1 MKASESRRVVVPGD
15 LLGTAEEFVP
25 GRGTYE
31 HEGRIFAA
39 LLGHSS
45 VDSSSRSVSVHA
57 LHAVPELNEGDLVIG
72 RVDELKSAM
81 AIVDVLAAYPSNRT
95 VPGAPEGTIH
105 VSKVKDGYAEN
116 LADEL
121 ASGDLVLARIL
132 QSRPSIKLT
141 TAPPSLGVVLAR
153 CQRCHGSMEL
163 SSSRK
168 DLVCPRCGNQ
178 ERRKIST
185 EYGGR
190 PASSPG

>member
-1 MKASESRRVVVPGD
+1 MNASERGRVVVPGD

-31 HEGRIFAA
+31 HDGRIFAA

-45 VDSSSRSVSVHA
+45 VDPTSRSVAVHA
-57 LHAVPELNEGDLVIG
+57 LHAVPELDEGDLVVG

-81 AIVDVLAAYPSNRT
+81 AIVEILSAYPSKRT
-95 VPGAPEGTIH
+95 VPGNPEGTIH
-105 VSKVKDGYAEN
+105 VSKVKDGYAES

-121 ASGDLVLARIL
+121 APGDLVLARIL

-141 TAPPSLGVVLAR
+141 TAPPSLGVVAAR
-153 CQRCHGSMEL
+153 CQRCHGTMEL
-163 SSSRK
+163 AGPQK
-168 DLVCPRCGNQ
+168 GLVCPRCGNQ
-178 ERRKIST
+178 EHRKVSS

-190 PASSPG
+190 TTAPPG